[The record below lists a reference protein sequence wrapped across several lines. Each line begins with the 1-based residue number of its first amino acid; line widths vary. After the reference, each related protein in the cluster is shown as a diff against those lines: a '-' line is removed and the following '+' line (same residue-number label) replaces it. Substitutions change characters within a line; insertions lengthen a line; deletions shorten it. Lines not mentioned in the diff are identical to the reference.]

1 MKEKLMSI
9 LKEAKIEDSVAKQIS
24 EGVLEAITAH
34 VKGIE
39 SARDKEEAEAIALI
53 KENVDKLKKAKADV
67 DKLLSE
73 AKEDFKKRFE
83 EARQGVK
90 KLIEEDY
97 KSHKAE
103 LSQKTKLFVESKWK
117 EIEGVVK
124 EQVEREIKED
134 AVAQRVTKL
143 TESIDKFNETEPKQ
157 IVKESK
163 EPTQEVKTLK
173 SNNETLSGD
182 NKRLLKENTELK
194 QSIEKLNKKPL
205 KEVVTESKIGKI
217 LATGDDSKTKEPNNS
232 VLNEIVRLATYGSK
246 I

>member
-9 LKEAKIEDSVAKQIS
+9 LKEAKVEDSIAKQIS
-24 EGVLEAITAH
+24 EGVLEAIETH

-53 KENVDKLKKAKADV
+53 KENVNKLKKAKADA
-67 DKLLSE
+67 DNTLLE
-73 AKEDFKKRFE
+73 VKEDFKNRFE

-90 KLIEEDY
+90 NLIEEDY
-97 KSHKAE
+97 KAHKSE

-124 EQVEREIKED
+124 EQVEKEIKDD
-134 AVAQRVTKL
+134 AVAQRVIKL
-143 TESIDKFNETEPKQ
+143 TESIDKAIETEPKQ
-157 IVKESK
+157 VMKTQVNESK
-163 EPTQEVKTLK
+163 LK
-173 SNNETLSGD
+173 SDNMTLSGN

-194 QSIEKLNKKPL
+194 QSIEKLTKKPL
-205 KEVVTESKIGKI
+205 KEVVTESKIGKV
-217 LATGDDSKTKEPNNS
+217 LSTGDDAKPKKEQNT
-232 VLNEIVRLATYGSK
+232 VLSEIVRLATYGSK